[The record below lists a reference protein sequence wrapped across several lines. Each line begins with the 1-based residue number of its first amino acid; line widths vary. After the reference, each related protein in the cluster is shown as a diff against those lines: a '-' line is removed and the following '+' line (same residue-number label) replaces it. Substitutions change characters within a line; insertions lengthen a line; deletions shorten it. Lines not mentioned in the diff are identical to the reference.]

1 LQYNRK
7 KAYFYPEFSITVPFY
22 SYLIINKEKS
32 ITKLPHSIYLSLTES
47 SSLLRGQYYFVSR
60 GETELRA
67 FFVDIATLSFFI
79 LSLFFLEG
87 KKKRERESNGDKK
100 CTELRFIVAGSSLIY
115 DLIVVFHFLTRFM
128 VAWVQGWVRN

>member
-1 LQYNRK
+1 MQYNRK

-60 GETELRA
+60 DETELRA
-67 FFVDIATLSFFI
+67 FFFVDIAALSFFY
-79 LSLFFLEG
+79 SKPLFLRGEEKEG
-87 KKKRERESNGDKK
+87 KGE
-100 CTELRFIVAGSSLIY
+100 
-115 DLIVVFHFLTRFM
+115 
-128 VAWVQGWVRN
+128 